1 MDKIRLVWKGSL
13 PLDESILTLPDTWM
27 SNTHKQRVIKF
38 ELVCNNSTLCKDTIV
53 DVLKE
58 SPGLLA
64 GLELEYV
71 ISAKRTSTKT
81 VTISGNS
88 FMSSNLFAEMKAM
101 PGATGSMRYLTS
113 SDANLV
119 ADEVASNIVA
129 SVVRDYDYEASV
141 DSVSVTDLVLDLLTQ
156 QKVSTERFND
166 AKWNSVYWDPIFLR
180 PDKVT
185 SALNDHYVKKTVDTY
200 NTDTEDISFG
210 LTIDPTFFGIT
221 NGTFNL
227 RTESKEELV
236 DKLSE
241 LCENKTHVE
250 WTGEKFEL
258 HAMDLFRVNLAQ
270 FDSSSSV
277 AFTDVKI
284 YPYVPYHIPTTTS
297 ITITFRILFFIF
309 YGIP

>member
-1 MDKIRLVWKGSL
+1 MEKIRLVWKGSM
-13 PLDESILTLPDTWM
+13 PLDQSILTLPDTWM
-27 SNTHKQRVIKF
+27 SNTQKQRVIKF

-53 DVLKE
+53 DALKE

-88 FMSSNLFAEMKAM
+88 FMSSNLFAKMKAM
-101 PGATGSMRYLTS
+101 PGATGSMRYLTAK
-113 SDANLV
+113 DANLV
-119 ADEVASNIVA
+119 ANEVASSIVA

-141 DSVSVTDLVLDLLTQ
+141 DSVSVTDLVLDILTQ
-156 QKVSTERFND
+156 QKVTSERFND

-185 SALNDHYVKKTVDTY
+185 SALNDHYMKKTVDASKTE
-200 NTDTEDISFG
+200 TDDDSFG
-210 LTIDPTFFGIT
+210 LTIGPTIFGIT
-221 NGTFNL
+221 DGTLNL
-227 RTESKEELV
+227 KTESKEELV

-241 LCENKTHVE
+241 LWENKTHVE

-258 HAMDLFRVNLAQ
+258 RAMDLFRLNLAQ

-277 AFTDVKI
+277 AFTDVNI
-284 YPYVPYHIPTTTS
+284 YPYVPHHIT
-297 ITITFRILFFIF
+297 
-309 YGIP
+309 